1 MAAEP
6 ERHKHIFRDRRSHY
20 RPCHTVAFVA
30 SAGRGYLLPMGFV
43 ILTLA
48 LAQIVAVAGWGAFFP
63 WAVAGLFSSIA
74 GPQGEQVTT
83 MSFALVIVTAVVGL
97 LATFAWWQYADQ
109 VV

>member
-1 MAAEP
+1 M
-6 ERHKHIFRDRRSHY
+6 
-20 RPCHTVAFVA
+20 AFVA

-63 WAVAGLFSSIA
+63 WSVPALYSNLA
-74 GPQGEQVTT
+74 GPQGEQATT
-83 MSFALVIVTAVVGL
+83 LSFALVLLTAVVGL